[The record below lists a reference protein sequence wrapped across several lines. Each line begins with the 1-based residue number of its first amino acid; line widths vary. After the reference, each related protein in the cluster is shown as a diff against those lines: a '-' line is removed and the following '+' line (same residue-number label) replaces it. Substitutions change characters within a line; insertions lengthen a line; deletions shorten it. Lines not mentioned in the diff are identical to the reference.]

1 MCYVFSAINNTSS
14 FKQWDKPDKS
24 TENFFFIQQIKF

>member
-24 TENFFFIQQIKF
+24 TEKKTFYTTD